1 MIGLQKQI
9 GETYDNQNS
18 KAVTLVGDNKLN
30 KALTIV
36 SKFRRLPKEQLKVF
50 GDGHSALTNTRFYV
64 QLKGEAWVA
73 DAIQKAYNE
82 LYVWA
87 KAAKKEVV

>member
-1 MIGLQKQI
+1 MITKTQ
-9 GETYDNQNS
+9 
-18 KAVTLVGDNKLN
+18 KAVTLVSENKLN

-36 SKFRRLPKEQLKVF
+36 SKFKRLPKEQLEIF

-64 QLKGEAWVA
+64 QLKGEDWVA
-73 DAIQKAYNE
+73 QAIKNAYSE

-87 KAAKKEVV
+87 KASAKEVN

>member
-1 MIGLQKQI
+1 MITKTQ
-9 GETYDNQNS
+9 
-18 KAVTLVGDNKLN
+18 KAVTLVGEDKLN

-36 SKFRRLPKEQLKVF
+36 SKFKRLPKEQLKVF

-64 QLKGEAWVA
+64 QLKGEEWVA
-73 DAIQKAYNE
+73 QAIKAAYSE

-87 KAAKKEVV
+87 KASAKEVT